1 MNFIHAFIH
10 LFIHS
15 FIHSFIHPFAH
26 SFFQSFLHSFF
37 IHFISVRFNSF
48 HVTSV
53 QFNSVQ
59 FSSSQFAESIHS
71 ILPLFILSFV
81 PSIRSFPFISV
92 RFNSL
97 LSSSPRIPISRAF
110 RIVMSYFWN
119 FRPSACRALP
129 GKSYAKFKWCRVGR
143 FRHCIP

>member
-1 MNFIHAFIH
+1 MLSKNCQRK
-10 LFIHS
+10 HS
-15 FIHSFIHPFAH
+15 FIHLSIHSPSH
-26 SFFQSFLHSFF
+26 SFSPSFVHFF

-59 FSSSQFAESIHS
+59 FSSSQFVQSSHS

-81 PSIRSFPFISV
+81 PSIRSVPFISV

-110 RIVMSYFWN
+110 RIVMSYVWN